1 MLIGFDG
8 ANIQQF
14 PDIPAVSVD
23 FLMRRSVR
31 APLAAERLVP
41 ILLVASLA
49 AEGKQNVG
57 LLLLDE
63 PRLHELVERDEVQLR
78 ERRVV
83 EYAEMAVLRH
93 QIVGSC
99 GKGAVHELVIV
110 GVCRDDAHAEV
121 RVNQLYVLLVEQQHD
136 HVLGHGRSNLLFQN
150 LLILVQYLVRHAE
163 RVLPREECVPYRT
176 IGATVRD
183 NLQQT
188 VRVNHYGIHAAYY
201 LL

>member
-1 MLIGFDG
+1 MRKNGDAYDFSLI
-8 ANIQQF
+8 
-14 PDIPAVSVD
+14 
-23 FLMRRSVR
+23 FL
-31 APLAAERLVP
+31 
-41 ILLVASLA
+41 
-49 AEGKQNVG
+49 G
-57 LLLLDE
+57 LLFLDE

-99 GKGAVHELVIV
+99 GKGAIHELVIV

-176 IGATVRD
+176 IGAAVPPRW
-183 NLQQT
+183 
-188 VRVNHYGIHAAYY
+188 RG
-201 LL
+201 